1 MGGREKRSR
10 GEAKGMDRISVM
22 IRKEN
27 GGSGKREGVG
37 AISDSLSFNPL
48 SLSLARCCFSLFV
61 DVFIL
66 GTA

>member
-48 SLSLARCCFSLFV
+48 SLARCCFSLFV